1 MQMKLVF
8 QPITD
13 NLLRFRLNLKE
24 IIRCSSVYYWNFD
37 KNLLV
42 LKWKH
47 ERICVI

>member
-13 NLLRFRLNLKE
+13 NLRQFRFDLKE
-24 IIRCSSVYYWNFD
+24 IIRCSSVYYCNFN

-47 ERICVI
+47 EHICVI